1 MKAEYVEKQ
10 KEYEAKKARAKALK
24 LRLTCTICG
33 TNPKTLLN
41 CPCGTTQYCSTECQR
56 IDWRDRG
63 HRKACKKIRNERAEE
78 EKRAEAPTP
87 PPSPPKEVFYGPA
100 PRSHADEV
108 RARIAAEHE
117 AARVRREANPERE
130 PLSARFGARCPICM
144 EEWDVNVPVAARQGA
159 VPDGRVRIDIPCKPR
174 GMRGIICIATLL
186 IGSADALAATLAPPA
201 TKAIP
206 PKLHASTVREPLL
219 DQYRDFE
226 ALREVEFS
234 RESLQRFFRTRPH
247 LVVNR
252 FSSVAW
258 TLRKAQEDW
267 DASGGLKRGEKSP
280 EFDPTTLAGNDVGGR
295 GARLC
300 AALSSL
306 GPVSV
311 KLSQTL
317 SQRPDIVGDE
327 AAVSL
332 KALQTQ
338 NVPYDDEIAWAIVRE
353 DLGWRG
359 PIAPGVGDGDG
370 APLFAAI
377 TPEPIAPGVYK
388 ATTHDGREVAV
399 KVQRPD
405 AMEILSKDYQC
416 FLLALSAVQLSWAL
430 SAGAFEADL
439 KLIVDRVAAD
449 IYDELDYRKEAENG
463 RDFEASLEFLGFVR
477 TPEVLDEYTT
487 RRVLVTEWVA
497 GHHLSKLPAEEG
509 LKMTRMAVE
518 ACTASLVLTGY
529 VHADP
534 HEGNLMLGDDGKL
547 VFLDF
552 GLMSSVDPD
561 IMEAFAR
568 GIQAC
573 LAEDYAG
580 LAVCFRDVGFLTDPV
595 QYRSD
600 PAKEPFAPAPRAA
613 DGSDPLF
620 PEFVDALTDAM
631 ETVEGGTSR
640 FGALATV
647 LNQVLAPNWKMFTP
661 PYVLLLVRTFLTLE
675 GIAAEVDPNFNIYEM
690 SLPWAVR
697 RSLAPSS
704 AAGVDAL
711 RATLLTPENRVQWR
725 RLLDLVPTEAAEA
738 AAAEKTAS
746 TEQAKQEAMNDAVGS
761 PRSPLGAALRQVLNE
776 VDLNDLL
783 ARLRSREGRP
793 LRRAAS
799 EALGAKVCGL
809 PSDGAP
815 DCPGSPYTEAA
826 CGHAR
831 CCWKDDRCVAPG
843 QASAGDDLA
852 TLQFFGGDQA
862 PGAASARSRRRRGD
876 DDVVAVT
883 SLTFPP
889 IFGAGGGGASGAAF
903 PRNLTFGGAKPALRT
918 IRWRPHELVRSGE
931 VLVDGVT
938 IDVTSTVR
946 VGFNATQVLAR
957 LPRLWEFTSFASLR
971 RAGWEWGHPGPPTD
985 AGSYAA
991 TLNGSS
997 ARSCDARPLRP
1008 VLFLEDCDADEP
1020 RQRWSGAL
1028 FDGGN
1033 STLQNA
1039 ATASCL
1045 SNASAQPLMMADGCG
1060 AGAGEFALKGGSI
1073 VAAETGLCLDAI
1085 HGFNYTDIG
1094 QYGCHAR
1101 DSSDFP
1107 HQQFRYDGG
1116 LLINEA
1122 TRQCVATSR
1131 APPKRACA
1139 GMAAAASDAPCEL
1152 SAAAGAAKVAC
1163 AVSLDEHFPSGWVA
1177 FVLDAGLED
1186 DAVEADAAAAAA
1198 DFPKAFD
1205 AAGAGSEAWWASLFE
1220 PDGASYPGNLPVLET
1235 DDAELLRTYYGAL
1248 LSFGAVSQT
1257 TPAGETVY
1265 RSVGTTAGATALYMW
1280 DTGYSSDV
1288 WALLDAPAVADVGAL
1303 FLGADLDHNNVL
1315 DILTRRG
1322 AGKYYAFSRY
1332 ATFLTLRA
1340 AVALG
1345 GADVAVDALDGLA
1358 TAYLALPQL
1367 DGGMPDYGASPDGFL
1382 ECVPTYVHGVAALG
1396 AANAWMLRET
1406 AALHRKEG
1414 NGTRAAYLEQLAAAA
1429 SNATLGLL
1437 VEDGGYFEARYPNE
1451 TVPVRT
1457 CLDFIHVGTS
1467 IPGDV
1472 DAGARKAMRGFFDE
1486 ELRTPGWM
1494 RALSLD
1500 DAAAPDSD
1508 RADHGPRGAWDGWV
1522 GLSATALG
1530 SPPRPAHRVYGDN
1543 NTEMV
1548 RPPRKGGDQA
1558 YLATCGV
1565 TLASAVIRTLFG
1577 FDPPVQG
1584 AADPAALLRDARTP
1598 RGFDGVLRR
1607 VPYRGAL
1614 YDIKSRKDRGLEIA
1628 PSSA

>member
-1 MKAEYVEKQ
+1 M
-10 KEYEAKKARAKALK
+10 R
-24 LRLTCTICG
+24 
-33 TNPKTLLN
+33 
-41 CPCGTTQYCSTECQR
+41 SQR
-56 IDWRDRG
+56 RW
-63 HRKACKKIRNERAEE
+63 HRRRPRRSRRSC
-78 EKRAEAPTP
+78 TP
-87 PPSPPKEVFYGPA
+87 P
-100 PRSHADEV
+100 
-108 RARIAAEHE
+108 
-117 AARVRREANPERE
+117 
-130 PLSARFGARCPICM
+130 RC
-144 EEWDVNVPVAARQGA
+144 
-159 VPDGRVRIDIPCKPR
+159 
-174 GMRGIICIATLL
+174 
-186 IGSADALAATLAPPA
+186 
-201 TKAIP
+201 
-206 PKLHASTVREPLL
+206 ASRCWTST
-219 DQYRDFE
+219 DFE

-267 DASGGLKRGEKSP
+267 DASGGLKRGEKSA

-359 PIAPGVGDGDG
+359 PIAPGVGEGDGAWRGPIAPGVGDGDG

-377 TPEPIAPGVYK
+377 TPEPIATASLGQVYK

-416 FLLALSAVQLSWAL
+416 CLLALSAVQLSWAL

-463 RDFEASLEFLGFVR
+463 RDFEASLEFLGFVP

-580 LAVCFRDVGFLTDPV
+580 LAVCFRDVGFLTDP
-595 QYRSD
+595 
-600 PAKEPFAPAPRAA
+600 
-613 DGSDPLF
+613 
-620 PEFVDALTDAM
+620 FVDALTDAM

-690 SLPWAVR
+690 SLPWA
-697 RSLAPSS
+697 
-704 AAGVDAL
+704 
-711 RATLLTPENRVQWR
+711 WR

-761 PRSPLGAALRQVLNE
+761 LLGSPRGAALRQVLNE

-799 EALGAKVCGL
+799 EALGAKVSDKLFRRDAPEDAVAVADARPVCGL

-843 QASAGDDLA
+843 QVRRPVQRPRTRRTRAGV
-852 TLQFFGGDQA
+852 
-862 PGAASARSRRRRGD
+862 RRRRPRDAPVLRRRPGAGAARRARGGAAAT

-903 PRNLTFGGAKPALRT
+903 PRNLTFGGAKPALERSAGA
-918 IRWRPHELVRSGE
+918 RELVRSGE

-957 LPRLWEFTSFASLR
+957 
-971 RAGWEWGHPGPPTD
+971 WEWGHPGPPTD

-1152 SAAAGAAKVAC
+1152 SAAAGAAK
-1163 AVSLDEHFPSGWVA
+1163 
-1177 FVLDAGLED
+1177 
-1186 DAVEADAAAAAA
+1186 
-1198 DFPKAFD
+1198 
-1205 AAGAGSEAWWASLFE
+1205 
-1220 PDGASYPGNLPVLET
+1220 
-1235 DDAELLRTYYGAL
+1235 
-1248 LSFGAVSQT
+1248 T

-1437 VEDGGYFEARYPNE
+1437 VEDGGYFEARYPNG

-1530 SPPRPAHRVYGDN
+1530 NLGDYAGALDLLRDAGGVLSEGPFGQAHRVYGDN

-1558 YLATCGV
+1558 CLATCGV

>member
-144 EEWDVNVPVAARQGA
+144 EEWDVNVP
-159 VPDGRVRIDIPCKPR
+159 
-174 GMRGIICIATLL
+174 
-186 IGSADALAATLAPPA
+186 ATLAPPA

-267 DASGGLKRGEKSP
+267 DASGGLKRGEKSA

-359 PIAPGVGDGDG
+359 PIAPGVGEGDGAWRGPIAPGVGEGDG

-377 TPEPIAPGVYK
+377 TPKPIATASLGQVYK
-388 ATTHDGREVAV
+388 GTTHDGREVAV

-477 TPEVLDEYTT
+477 TPDVLDEYTT

-595 QYRSD
+595 QYRAD

-725 RLLDLVPTEAAEA
+725 RLLDLVPTEAAEV

-761 PRSPLGAALRQVLNE
+761 LLGSPRGAALRQVLNE

-799 EALGAKVCGL
+799 EALGAKV
-809 PSDGAP
+809 SDKLFRRDAP
-815 DCPGSPYTEAA
+815 PEDA
-826 CGHAR
+826 
-831 CCWKDDRCVAPG
+831 
-843 QASAGDDLA
+843 
-852 TLQFFGGDQA
+852 
-862 PGAASARSRRRRGD
+862 
-876 DDVVAVT
+876 VAV
-883 SLTFPP
+883 
-889 IFGAGGGGASGAAF
+889 A
-903 PRNLTFGGAKPALRT
+903 
-918 IRWRPHELVRSGE
+918 
-931 VLVDGVT
+931 
-938 IDVTSTVR
+938 
-946 VGFNATQVLAR
+946 
-957 LPRLWEFTSFASLR
+957 
-971 RAGWEWGHPGPPTD
+971 
-985 AGSYAA
+985 
-991 TLNGSS
+991 
-997 ARSCDARPLRP
+997 DARPVSARALRIRARENQWKGK
-1008 VLFLEDCDADEP
+1008 VARLLVGSHLK
-1020 RQRWSGAL
+1020 RQLRSG
-1028 FDGGN
+1028 
-1033 STLQNA
+1033 
-1039 ATASCL
+1039 
-1045 SNASAQPLMMADGCG
+1045 
-1060 AGAGEFALKGGSI
+1060 
-1073 VAAETGLCLDAI
+1073 
-1085 HGFNYTDIG
+1085 
-1094 QYGCHAR
+1094 
-1101 DSSDFP
+1101 
-1107 HQQFRYDGG
+1107 FRG
-1116 LLINEA
+1116 LLA
-1122 TRQCVATSR
+1122 FGT
-1131 APPKRACA
+1131 
-1139 GMAAAASDAPCEL
+1139 L
-1152 SAAAGAAKVAC
+1152 SWL
-1163 AVSLDEHFPSGWVA
+1163 AVRV
-1177 FVLDAGLED
+1177 
-1186 DAVEADAAAAAA
+1186 
-1198 DFPKAFD
+1198 
-1205 AAGAGSEAWWASLFE
+1205 
-1220 PDGASYPGNLPVLET
+1220 
-1235 DDAELLRTYYGAL
+1235 
-1248 LSFGAVSQT
+1248 SFGALNQALRSSQ
-1257 TPAGETVY
+1257 
-1265 RSVGTTAGATALYMW
+1265 
-1280 DTGYSSDV
+1280 SSS
-1288 WALLDAPAVADVGAL
+1288 
-1303 FLGADLDHNNVL
+1303 
-1315 DILTRRG
+1315 
-1322 AGKYYAFSRY
+1322 K
-1332 ATFLTLRA
+1332 
-1340 AVALG
+1340 
-1345 GADVAVDALDGLA
+1345 
-1358 TAYLALPQL
+1358 
-1367 DGGMPDYGASPDGFL
+1367 
-1382 ECVPTYVHGVAALG
+1382 
-1396 AANAWMLRET
+1396 
-1406 AALHRKEG
+1406 
-1414 NGTRAAYLEQLAAAA
+1414 
-1429 SNATLGLL
+1429 
-1437 VEDGGYFEARYPNE
+1437 
-1451 TVPVRT
+1451 
-1457 CLDFIHVGTS
+1457 
-1467 IPGDV
+1467 
-1472 DAGARKAMRGFFDE
+1472 
-1486 ELRTPGWM
+1486 
-1494 RALSLD
+1494 
-1500 DAAAPDSD
+1500 
-1508 RADHGPRGAWDGWV
+1508 
-1522 GLSATALG
+1522 
-1530 SPPRPAHRVYGDN
+1530 
-1543 NTEMV
+1543 
-1548 RPPRKGGDQA
+1548 
-1558 YLATCGV
+1558 
-1565 TLASAVIRTLFG
+1565 
-1577 FDPPVQG
+1577 
-1584 AADPAALLRDARTP
+1584 
-1598 RGFDGVLRR
+1598 
-1607 VPYRGAL
+1607 
-1614 YDIKSRKDRGLEIA
+1614 
-1628 PSSA
+1628 

>member
-1 MKAEYVEKQ
+1 MPPCRATRVG
-10 KEYEAKKARAKALK
+10 ARADCRSPSLQ
-24 LRLTCTICG
+24 LRPQSPRVATSRAHLTR
-33 TNPKTLLN
+33 PMDL
-41 CPCGTTQYCSTECQR
+41 
-56 IDWRDRG
+56 
-63 HRKACKKIRNERAEE
+63 A
-78 EKRAEAPTP
+78 
-87 PPSPPKEVFYGPA
+87 
-100 PRSHADEV
+100 
-108 RARIAAEHE
+108 
-117 AARVRREANPERE
+117 
-130 PLSARFGARCPICM
+130 
-144 EEWDVNVPVAARQGA
+144 
-159 VPDGRVRIDIPCKPR
+159 CKPR
-174 GMRGIICIATLL
+174 GMRGSRSMHITRSMHSTTTILVLIVATLL

-201 TKAIP
+201 TKAMP

-267 DASGGLKRGEKSP
+267 DASGGLKRGEKSA

-359 PIAPGVGDGDG
+359 PIAPGVGEGDG

-377 TPEPIAPGVYK
+377 TPKPIATASLGQVYK

-477 TPEVLDEYTT
+477 TPEVLDAYTT

-497 GHHLSKLPAEEG
+497 GDHLSKLPAEEG

-595 QYRSD
+595 QYRAD
-600 PAKEPFAPAPRAA
+600 PAKEPFAAAPRAA

-620 PEFVDALTDAM
+620 PKFVDALTDAM

-761 PRSPLGAALRQVLNE
+761 LLGSPRGAALRQVLNE

-799 EALGAKVCGL
+799 EALGAKV
-809 PSDGAP
+809 SDKLFRRDAP
-815 DCPGSPYTEAA
+815 PEDA
-826 CGHAR
+826 
-831 CCWKDDRCVAPG
+831 
-843 QASAGDDLA
+843 
-852 TLQFFGGDQA
+852 
-862 PGAASARSRRRRGD
+862 
-876 DDVVAVT
+876 VAV
-883 SLTFPP
+883 
-889 IFGAGGGGASGAAF
+889 A
-903 PRNLTFGGAKPALRT
+903 
-918 IRWRPHELVRSGE
+918 
-931 VLVDGVT
+931 
-938 IDVTSTVR
+938 
-946 VGFNATQVLAR
+946 
-957 LPRLWEFTSFASLR
+957 
-971 RAGWEWGHPGPPTD
+971 
-985 AGSYAA
+985 
-991 TLNGSS
+991 
-997 ARSCDARPLRP
+997 DARPVSARALRI
-1008 VLFLEDCDADEP
+1008 
-1020 RQRWSGAL
+1020 R
-1028 FDGGN
+1028 
-1033 STLQNA
+1033 
-1039 ATASCL
+1039 
-1045 SNASAQPLMMADGCG
+1045 
-1060 AGAGEFALKGGSI
+1060 
-1073 VAAETGLCLDAI
+1073 
-1085 HGFNYTDIG
+1085 
-1094 QYGCHAR
+1094 AR
-1101 DSSDFP
+1101 EN
-1107 HQQFRYDGG
+1107 QW
-1116 LLINEA
+1116 
-1122 TRQCVATSR
+1122 
-1131 APPKRACA
+1131 K
-1139 GMAAAASDAPCEL
+1139 
-1152 SAAAGAAKVAC
+1152 AKVARLLVGSHLKRQLRSGFRGLLAFGTLSWL
-1163 AVSLDEHFPSGWVA
+1163 AVRV
-1177 FVLDAGLED
+1177 
-1186 DAVEADAAAAAA
+1186 
-1198 DFPKAFD
+1198 
-1205 AAGAGSEAWWASLFE
+1205 
-1220 PDGASYPGNLPVLET
+1220 
-1235 DDAELLRTYYGAL
+1235 
-1248 LSFGAVSQT
+1248 SFGALNQ
-1257 TPAGETVY
+1257 AL
-1265 RSVGTTAGATALYMW
+1265 RSK
-1280 DTGYSSDV
+1280 SSS
-1288 WALLDAPAVADVGAL
+1288 
-1303 FLGADLDHNNVL
+1303 
-1315 DILTRRG
+1315 
-1322 AGKYYAFSRY
+1322 K
-1332 ATFLTLRA
+1332 
-1340 AVALG
+1340 
-1345 GADVAVDALDGLA
+1345 
-1358 TAYLALPQL
+1358 
-1367 DGGMPDYGASPDGFL
+1367 
-1382 ECVPTYVHGVAALG
+1382 
-1396 AANAWMLRET
+1396 
-1406 AALHRKEG
+1406 
-1414 NGTRAAYLEQLAAAA
+1414 
-1429 SNATLGLL
+1429 
-1437 VEDGGYFEARYPNE
+1437 
-1451 TVPVRT
+1451 
-1457 CLDFIHVGTS
+1457 
-1467 IPGDV
+1467 
-1472 DAGARKAMRGFFDE
+1472 
-1486 ELRTPGWM
+1486 
-1494 RALSLD
+1494 
-1500 DAAAPDSD
+1500 
-1508 RADHGPRGAWDGWV
+1508 
-1522 GLSATALG
+1522 
-1530 SPPRPAHRVYGDN
+1530 
-1543 NTEMV
+1543 
-1548 RPPRKGGDQA
+1548 
-1558 YLATCGV
+1558 
-1565 TLASAVIRTLFG
+1565 
-1577 FDPPVQG
+1577 
-1584 AADPAALLRDARTP
+1584 
-1598 RGFDGVLRR
+1598 
-1607 VPYRGAL
+1607 
-1614 YDIKSRKDRGLEIA
+1614 
-1628 PSSA
+1628 